1 MEATTTMPTE
11 CLLASRTPFTGIG
24 HDYRC
29 AVSGT
34 NRSTALLD
42 SSNNNAW
49 CGVNVEGSKMVEQAK
64 NANFSSKMA
73 GSGDHS
79 GYLSLRN

>member
-1 MEATTTMPTE
+1 VEATTTMPTE

-24 HDYRC
+24 HNYRC

-42 SSNNNAW
+42 SSNNNEW
-49 CGVNVEGSKMVEQAK
+49 FGVNVEGSKMVETCK
-64 NANFSSKMA
+64 HFVEN
-73 GSGDHS
+73 SGKW
-79 GYLSLRN
+79 